1 MSELAGG
8 GSYCHTLWGA
18 AAQAFRNRHGWS
30 KPVVQ
35 WLMDVRIDRRREL
48 SSHPPGCCHACVELC
63 GNSCE
68 SPEVNADYRCVSKY
82 SFAQACYGTKRICV
96 CLFAEACCGTKK
108 ICVCLFA
115 ETRCGTKKI
124 CVCLFTEKCYG
135 TKKICVCLFHVC
147 HGAELSDSTLAC
159 IILAQFQ
166 VYLPLTNE
174 KLMTFVSRLVGRK
187 RIIFTPSGVLFSKVP
202 TKMIGWNVSDNL
214 VKMCAT
220 PWRKTDVVGTWL
232 RKNCVRIF
240 LTWTCFWGGVSSS
253 GLWQESRWVHVVRK
267 KLSQQFM
274 APNLQPTNWFSQ
286 LKVVVGLRVLPL
298 IKAWRLPQGQI
309 VDRCRSWKPPRSP
322 RFRGL
327 FGCTCPVG
335 LGIRHG
341 VKTKWGWIKWFE
353 ESFLNVCSLHGIPM
367 IACCKKLR
375 EIQYGLMRRMNL
387 VRWVRDHI
395 VLQCQPKIRNQWL
408 FMARGVPY
416 YSGTPQTK
424 QTRGGAGVFI
434 NPGWV
439 ALLYAFINENLFPTT
454 LARGP

>member
-1 MSELAGG
+1 M
-8 GSYCHTLWGA
+8 
-18 AAQAFRNRHGWS
+18 
-30 KPVVQ
+30 
-35 WLMDVRIDRRREL
+35 
-48 SSHPPGCCHACVELC
+48 
-63 GNSCE
+63 
-68 SPEVNADYRCVSKY
+68 
-82 SFAQACYGTKRICV
+82 
-96 CLFAEACCGTKK
+96 
-108 ICVCLFA
+108 
-115 ETRCGTKKI
+115 
-124 CVCLFTEKCYG
+124 
-135 TKKICVCLFHVC
+135 
-147 HGAELSDSTLAC
+147 
-159 IILAQFQ
+159 
-166 VYLPLTNE
+166 
-174 KLMTFVSRLVGRK
+174 
-187 RIIFTPSGVLFSKVP
+187 
-202 TKMIGWNVSDNL
+202 SDNL